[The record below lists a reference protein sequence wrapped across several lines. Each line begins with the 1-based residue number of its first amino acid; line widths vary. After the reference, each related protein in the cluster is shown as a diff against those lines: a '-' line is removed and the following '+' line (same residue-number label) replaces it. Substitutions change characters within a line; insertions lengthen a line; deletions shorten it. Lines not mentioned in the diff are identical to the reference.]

1 MAFNG
6 FNSTAFMSYIQ
17 KNNGLAEG
25 YRFIVSIPA
34 LANDELLQFMCKEAI
49 IPGKEIEIMEK
60 TYGYG
65 TTRQLPKSEKSSTF
79 QKRPKFQETPTQNLK
94 NN

>member
-65 TTRQLPKSEKSSTF
+65 TTRQLPKSEKY
-79 QKRPKFQETPTQNLK
+79 ENVNLI
-94 NN
+94 NHQDILTT